1 MCPGKVQ
8 EMLINFDFQGEG
20 NSIENGDQFLLFSAR
35 GRTRKMEAV
44 ENTESEV
51 CMGGVCVHVRESE

>member
-1 MCPGKVQ
+1 
-8 EMLINFDFQGEG
+8 MLINFDFQGEG
-20 NSIENGDQFLLFSAR
+20 NSVENGDQFLLFSAR

-51 CMGGVCVHVRESE
+51 CVGGVCVHVRELE